1 MTNTATHNA
10 FCFTLFTLV
19 ALAFGVA
26 FTSSLASKP
35 VLRDSHAG
43 PSESVF
49 ATGQEQASPA
59 NTETPGVTPP
69 CPAGAAPIQVAL

>member
-1 MTNTATHNA
+1 MTNTSTHHA

-43 PSESVF
+43 PSETVF
-49 ATGQEQASPA
+49 AHDQEQANPAKTRSPS
-59 NTETPGVTPP
+59 VTPP
-69 CPAGAAPIQVAL
+69 CPAGSAPIQVAL